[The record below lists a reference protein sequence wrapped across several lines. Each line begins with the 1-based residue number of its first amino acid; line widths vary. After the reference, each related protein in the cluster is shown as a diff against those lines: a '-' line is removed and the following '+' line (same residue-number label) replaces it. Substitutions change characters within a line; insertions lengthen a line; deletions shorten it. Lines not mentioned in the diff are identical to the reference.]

1 MTLPRRNT
9 ARHTC
14 KLGEFRSFY
23 IACTNLTVSALSLGI
38 TQHMIKEGLVTL
50 EEVRGADNSLENLY
64 IRVSFFAPSLDD
76 LTLYLS
82 ISLTARNA
90 WPMDRL
96 LPENSSSTFKSG
108 RAQLMVLERGTSIPS

>member
-14 KLGEFRSFY
+14 KLGEFRSFH
-23 IACTNLTVSALSLGI
+23 IPCASHVTVPALSLGI

-64 IRVSFFAPSLDD
+64 IRVSLFAR
-76 LTLYLS
+76 T
-82 ISLTARNA
+82 IR
-90 WPMDRL
+90 
-96 LPENSSSTFKSG
+96 
-108 RAQLMVLERGTSIPS
+108 

>member
-14 KLGEFRSFY
+14 KLGEFRGFY
-23 IACTNLTVSALSLGI
+23 IACTSHLTVSARSLGI

-64 IRVSFFAPSLDD
+64 IRVSFFAPHRQM
-76 LTLYLS
+76 
-82 ISLTARNA
+82 I
-90 WPMDRL
+90 
-96 LPENSSSTFKSG
+96 LPYAFRS
-108 RAQLMVLERGTSIPS
+108 A